1 MKKSEVLPAAAPA
14 DVRAAIQGAYD
25 WLTTLGF
32 PEILPVMRN
41 LRGLLDAPQ
50 PAQADERAACTH
62 QWTWADGKCADCGA
76 STKQPTPTGG
86 MTLGERIA
94 HVGGRVTEDG
104 TVEFG
109 SVMALDALV
118 QHVLRDTG
126 AAASPGA
133 EAVALTDEGIIQLFE
148 EKADVDL
155 EVYHGIAAST
165 VLSFARALLAAPQ
178 PAQADA
184 PAHAAECPHCDG
196 EGVIESD
203 SGTSPCAC
211 QWDAQEGM
219 PTFGQRKV
227 QADEPARAMT
237 MEDGY
242 LIQWLRF
249 IGQAPFEC
257 DPSIIARRLLSAKA
271 TEEEKHL
278 VAELIDKWARAYV
291 KRFPK

>member
-14 DVRAAIQGAYD
+14 DVRAAIQDAYD

-50 PAQADERAACTH
+50 PAQAD
-62 QWTWADGKCADCGA
+62 
-76 STKQPTPTGG
+76 
-86 MTLGERIA
+86 
-94 HVGGRVTEDG
+94 
-104 TVEFG
+104 
-109 SVMALDALV
+109 
-118 QHVLRDTG
+118 
-126 AAASPGA
+126 
-133 EAVALTDEGIIQLFE
+133 
-148 EKADVDL
+148 
-155 EVYHGIAAST
+155 
-165 VLSFARALLAAPQ
+165 
-178 PAQADA
+178 A

-196 EGVIESD
+196 EGVIEGD

-211 QWDAQEGM
+211 QRDAQEGM
-219 PTFGQRKV
+219 PTFGPRKV
-227 QADEPARAMT
+227 QADEPERAMT

-257 DPSIIARRLLSAKA
+257 DPSIIARRLLSAKV
-271 TEEEKHL
+271 TEEEERL